1 MQHEIVDDL
10 FNKIYDDTYQA
21 CLIYVTCKCRNTQD
35 IPDILQETYLSLYRV
50 LAERGIDYLQN
61 PEAYIIRIAK
71 SNIAKRY
78 RLQDKL
84 KQIIPL
90 FGRTDEDE
98 EFNQAD
104 VNVNMFE
111 NSLESE
117 IVYQET
123 LDQIW
128 RFLKNKPQDVQ
139 KVFLL
144 FYYADMTI
152 ADIAR
157 VLELNESTV
166 KNRIYRTTREIRNK
180 FRQDGVEV

>member
-1 MQHEIVDDL
+1 MQHETVDGH

-35 IPDILQETYLSLYRV
+35 IPDILQETYLSFYRI
-50 LAERGIDYLQN
+50 LAEKGADYIQN

-71 SNIAKRY
+71 SKIAKRY

-84 KQIIPL
+84 QRIIPL
-90 FGRTDEDE
+90 FGRTEEDE

-104 VNVNMFE
+104 VNVNSFD
-111 NSLESE
+111 NPLESE
-117 IVYQET
+117 IVYQEA

-128 RFLKNKPQDVQ
+128 RFLKNKPQGVQ

-144 FYYADMTI
+144 YYYADMTI
-152 ADIAR
+152 ADIAQ
-157 VLELNESTV
+157 VLNLNESTV

-180 FRQDGVEV
+180 FGQDGVYV